1 MIPQRP
7 AEVPLLYQ
15 IFGNCRQTI
24 TAPRHHA
31 SAQSGKITYNKTV
44 IWIRNFSMP
53 PFVLVDGSYFLFRA
67 FHALPPLT
75 TSTGLH
81 TNAIR
86 GAISAIQKLMR
97 RTQPTHMAVIFDTP
111 EPTFRHELSPI
122 YKGDRPSMPEELAEQ
137 IPYLHALIRALGIPL
152 HMLPGAEADDI
163 IGTLAKRAEA
173 QGHQV
178 LISTGDKDM
187 AQLVTDKV
195 TLEDSFKDKPMD
207 VNGVFEKFGVWPNQI
222 IDYLTLMGDASDG
235 IMGVPG
241 VGAKTAAKLLTE
253 YGSIG
258 GILENVD
265 NIKGKVGQNIKDN
278 VEGITLDHQLASI
291 VCDLDMNLTYDDLKL
306 ADPNIEQLR
315 SLYTELEFRNQLQSL
330 DHPNNPNGAAYK
342 QNSKAIL
349 KDAHAE
355 EKTVTEDQAS
365 ITSTDDVLGQANYH
379 TVLAQTDWDN
389 LFKRLST
396 EKRFAFDTETTSL
409 DYRIA
414 QIVGFSVAFD
424 AHNAYYVPLAH
435 DYEGAPEQLNRDLIL
450 AQIKP
455 ILEDKSVE
463 KIGHHLKYDAH
474 VLKNHGIEL
483 QGWYFDTMLASYV
496 LNSVATRHGMDD
508 VARLYLSHLT
518 TTFEQVAGKG
528 AKQKSFNQIELE
540 TASHYAAEDAHV
552 TYRLYEV
559 LDAKLHKHPE
569 LVNIL
574 HNVEMPVARVL
585 TMMEENG
592 IELNL
597 DFLDQLGSEFAK
609 TMQDLENQI
618 TELAGQPFNVSS
630 PKQVGEIL
638 FDKLGLK
645 GGKKTSTGQYSTS
658 ESVLEKIE
666 HPITDLILEYRGLSK
681 LKSTYTDGLLKQAN
695 NETHR
700 VHTSYHQALTAT
712 GRLSSTDPN
721 LQNIPVREDIGR
733 QIRKAFIAPKGR
745 VLLAADYSQIELRL
759 MAHFSQDEAL
769 VDAFNHGQ
777 DVHRRTA
784 AEVLGIAL
792 EDVTGNQR
800 RQAKAV
806 NFGLLYGMSEFGLTR
821 QLGFS
826 REESRSYIGKYFQR
840 YPGVLEYMERTR
852 QVAREQG
859 FVETILGRRLYTPD
873 IMASNKMIKQGA
885 ERAAINAPLQG
896 SAADIIKMAM
906 IEVEKMLP
914 KGQAKMLLQVHDELV
929 FEADEDIADDLAMKL
944 ADVMQSVL
952 KISVPLVVEVGKG
965 SNWDEAH

>member
-1 MIPQRP
+1 
-7 AEVPLLYQ
+7 
-15 IFGNCRQTI
+15 
-24 TAPRHHA
+24 
-31 SAQSGKITYNKTV
+31 
-44 IWIRNFSMP
+44 MP

-75 TSTGLH
+75 TSTGIH

-122 YKGDRPSMPEELAEQ
+122 YKGDRPSMPDELSQQ

-152 HMLPGAEADDI
+152 YMLPGAEADDI

-173 QGHQV
+173 EGHQV

-195 TLEDSFKDKPMD
+195 TLEDSFKEKPMD
-207 VNGVFEKFGVWPNQI
+207 VQGVFEKFGVWPNQI
-222 IDYLTLMGDASDG
+222 VDYLTLMGDASDG

-253 YGSIG
+253 YGSLG

-265 NIKGKVGQNIKDN
+265 KIKGRVGQNIKDN
-278 VEGITLDHQLASI
+278 VDGIAIDHQLASI
-291 VCDLDMNLTYDDLKL
+291 VCDLDMGLTFADLKL
-306 ADPNIEQLR
+306 CDPNTEELR
-315 SLYTELEFRNQLQSL
+315 RLYTELEFRNQLQSL
-330 DHPNNPNGAAYK
+330 DHPNNPNSNSYK
-342 QNSKAIL
+342 QVSQAITQTP
-349 KDAHAE
+349 AAAE
-355 EKTVTEDQAS
+355 VATEDQAQLS
-365 ITSTDDVLGQANYH
+365 SSEDQLGEATYH
-379 TVLAQTDWDN
+379 TVLSPADWDA
-389 LFKRLST
+389 LFQHLST
-396 EKRFAFDTETTSL
+396 ATRFAFDTETTSL

-424 AHNAYYVPLAH
+424 ATEAFYVPLAH
-435 DYEGAPEQLNRDLIL
+435 DYAGAPEQLNREAVL

-455 ILEDKSVE
+455 ILENPAVE

-474 VLKNHGIEL
+474 VLENHGIHL

-518 TTFEQVAGKG
+518 TTYEQIAGKG
-528 AKQKSFNQIELE
+528 AKQKTFNQIEIE
-540 TASHYAAEDAHV
+540 TAAHYAAEDAHV

-559 LDAKLHKHPE
+559 LNEKLQRHPE
-569 LVNIL
+569 LSNLL
-574 HNVEMPVARVL
+574 HHIEMPVARVL
-585 TMMEENG
+585 TQMEENG
-592 IELNL
+592 IKLDLN
-597 DFLDQLGSEFAK
+597 FLDQLGVEFSN
-609 TMQDLENQI
+609 TMLQLEQQI
-618 TELAGQPFNVSS
+618 IELAGQPFNVSS

-638 FDKLGLK
+638 FEKLGIK
-645 GGKKTSTGQYSTS
+645 GGKKTATGQYSTS
-658 ESVLEKIE
+658 ESILEKIE
-666 HPITDLILEYRGLSK
+666 HPIASLIVEYRGLSK
-681 LKSTYTDGLLKQAN
+681 LKSTYTDGLQKQAN
-695 NETHR
+695 SSSHR

-721 LQNIPVREDIGR
+721 LQNIPVRMDIGR
-733 QIRKAFIAPKGR
+733 QIRKAFIAPEGR

-759 MAHFSQDEAL
+759 MAHFSQDDAL

-784 AEVLGIAL
+784 AEVLNIAL
-792 EDVTGNQR
+792 EDVTPDQR

-806 NFGLLYGMSEFGLTR
+806 NFGLLYGMSEFGLIR
-821 QLGFS
+821 QLGFT
-826 REESRSYIGKYFQR
+826 REESQNYIKQYFQR
-840 YPGVLEYMERTR
+840 YPGIYEYMQRTR
-852 QVAREQG
+852 QVALEQG
-859 FVETILGRRLYTPD
+859 FVETLTGRRLYTPD
-873 IMASNKMIKQGA
+873 IDARNMMVRKAA

-906 IEVEKMLP
+906 VEVDKMLP
-914 KGQAKMLLQVHDELV
+914 RDQAKMLLQVHDELV
-929 FEADEDIADDLAMKL
+929 FEVDADVADELAPKL
-944 ADVMQSVL
+944 AEVMQSVIEL
-952 KISVPLVVEVGKG
+952 SVPLVVEVGKG
-965 SNWDEAH
+965 QNWDEAH

>member
-1 MIPQRP
+1 
-7 AEVPLLYQ
+7 
-15 IFGNCRQTI
+15 
-24 TAPRHHA
+24 
-31 SAQSGKITYNKTV
+31 
-44 IWIRNFSMP
+44 MP

-122 YKGDRPSMPEELAEQ
+122 YKGDRPSMPEELSQQ

-152 HMLPGAEADDI
+152 YMLPGAEADDI

-173 QGHQV
+173 EGQQV

-187 AQLVTDKV
+187 AQLVTEKV
-195 TLEDSFKDKPMD
+195 TLEDSFKEKPMD
-207 VNGVFEKFGVWPNQI
+207 IQAVFDKFGVWPHQI

-241 VGAKTAAKLLTE
+241 IGAKTAAKLLTE

-258 GILENVD
+258 AILENVD
-265 NIKGKVGQNIKDN
+265 HIKGKVGQNIKDN
-278 VEGITLDHQLASI
+278 ADGIALDHQLASI
-291 VCDLDMNLTYDDLKL
+291 VCDLDLNFGYADLKL
-306 ADPNIEQLR
+306 QDPNVEALR
-315 SLYTELEFRNQLQSL
+315 NLYTELEFRNQLQSL
-330 DHPNNPNGAAYK
+330 DHPNNPNNSNYK
-342 QNSKAIL
+342 QA
-349 KDAHAE
+349 A
-355 EKTVTEDQAS
+355 KTVAAPTANEIETEDQATQS
-365 ITSTDDVLGQANYH
+365 SVDDQLGAATYH
-379 TVLAQTDWDN
+379 TILDQAHWDALLQRLQTAQ
-389 LFKRLST
+389 
-396 EKRFAFDTETTSL
+396 RFAFDTETTSL
-409 DYRIA
+409 DYRVA
-414 QIVGFSVAFD
+414 EIVGFSIAFD
-424 AHNAYYVPLAH
+424 AKDAYYVPLAH
-435 DYEGAPEQLNRDLIL
+435 DYEGAPQQLNRDQVL

-455 ILEDKSVE
+455 ILENNAVD

-474 VLKNHGIEL
+474 VLENHGIHL

-518 TTFEQVAGKG
+518 TSYEQIAGKG
-528 AKQKSFNQIELE
+528 VKQKTFNQIEIE
-540 TASHYAAEDAHV
+540 TAAHYAAEDAHV

-559 LDAKLHKHPE
+559 LSAKLQKHPE

-574 HNVEMPVARVL
+574 HNIEMPVARVL
-585 TMMEENG
+585 TSMEENG
-592 IELNL
+592 IQL
-597 DFLDQLGSEFAK
+597 DMKFLDQLGVDFSQ

-618 TELAGQPFNVSS
+618 VELAGENFNVSS

-645 GGKKTSTGQYSTS
+645 GGKKTATGQYSTS

-666 HPITDLILEYRGLSK
+666 HPISSLILDYRGLSK

-695 NETHR
+695 NDTHR

-721 LQNIPVREDIGR
+721 LQNIPIRTEIGR
-733 QIRKAFIAPKGR
+733 QIRKAFVAPEGR

-759 MAHFSQDEAL
+759 MAHFSQDDAL
-769 VDAFNHGQ
+769 LDAFNHGQ

-792 EDVTGNQR
+792 EDVTSDQR

-806 NFGLLYGMSEFGLTR
+806 NFGLLYGMSEFGLIR
-821 QLGFS
+821 QLGFT
-826 REESRSYIGKYFQR
+826 REESQNYIKQYFQR
-840 YPGVLEYMERTR
+840 YPGIYEYMQRTR
-852 QVAREQG
+852 QVALEQG

-873 IMASNKMIKQGA
+873 IAARNMMVRKAA

-906 IEVEKMLP
+906 IEVDKMLP
-914 KGQAKMLLQVHDELV
+914 QAQAKMLLQVHDELV
-929 FEADEDIADDLAMKL
+929 FEVDADAADELAPKL
-944 ADVMQSVL
+944 AEVMQSVVE
-952 KISVPLVVEVGKG
+952 ISVPLVVEVGKG
-965 SNWDEAH
+965 NNWDEAH

>member
-1 MIPQRP
+1 
-7 AEVPLLYQ
+7 
-15 IFGNCRQTI
+15 
-24 TAPRHHA
+24 
-31 SAQSGKITYNKTV
+31 
-44 IWIRNFSMP
+44 MP

-122 YKGDRPSMPEELAEQ
+122 YKGDRPSMPDELSQQ

-152 HMLPGAEADDI
+152 YMLPGAEADDI

-173 QGHQV
+173 EGHQV

-195 TLEDSFKDKPMD
+195 TLEDSFKEKPMD
-207 VNGVFEKFGVWPNQI
+207 VQGVFEKFGVWPNQI
-222 IDYLTLMGDASDG
+222 VDYLTLMGDASDG

-253 YGSIG
+253 YGSLG

-265 NIKGKVGQNIKDN
+265 KIKGRVGQNIKDN
-278 VEGITLDHQLASI
+278 VDGIAIDHQLASI
-291 VCDLDMNLTYDDLKL
+291 VCDLDMGLSFADLKL
-306 ADPNIEQLR
+306 CDPNTEELR
-315 SLYTELEFRNQLQSL
+315 RLYTELEFRNQLQSL
-330 DHPNNPNGAAYK
+330 DHPNNPNSNSYK
-342 QNSKAIL
+342 QVSQAVTQTP
-349 KDAHAE
+349 ASAE
-355 EKTVTEDQAS
+355 VATEDQAQLS
-365 ITSTDDVLGQANYH
+365 SSEDQLGEATYH
-379 TVLAQTDWDN
+379 TVLSPADWDT
-389 LFKRLST
+389 LLQRLST
-396 EKRFAFDTETTSL
+396 ATRFAFDTETTSL

-424 AHNAYYVPLAH
+424 ATAAFYVPLAH
-435 DYEGAPEQLNRDLIL
+435 DYAGAPEQLNREAVL

-455 ILEDKSVE
+455 ILENPEAE

-474 VLKNHGIEL
+474 VLENHGIHL

-518 TTFEQVAGKG
+518 TTYEQIAGKG
-528 AKQKSFNQIELE
+528 AKQKTFNQIEIE
-540 TASHYAAEDAHV
+540 TAAHYAAEDAHV

-559 LDAKLHKHPE
+559 LNEKLQHHPE
-569 LVNIL
+569 LSNLL
-574 HNVEMPVARVL
+574 HHIEMPVARVL
-585 TMMEENG
+585 TQMEENG
-592 IELNL
+592 IKLDLN
-597 DFLDQLGSEFAK
+597 FLDQLGVEFSN
-609 TMQDLENQI
+609 TMLQLEQQI
-618 TELAGQPFNVSS
+618 IELAGQPFNVSS

-638 FDKLGLK
+638 FEKLGIK
-645 GGKKTSTGQYSTS
+645 GGKKTATGQYSTS
-658 ESVLEKIE
+658 ESILEKIE
-666 HPITDLILEYRGLSK
+666 HPIASLIVEYRGLSK
-681 LKSTYTDGLLKQAN
+681 LKSTYTDGLQKQAN
-695 NETHR
+695 SSSHR

-721 LQNIPVREDIGR
+721 LQNIPVRMDIGR
-733 QIRKAFIAPKGR
+733 QIRKAFIAPEGR

-784 AEVLGIAL
+784 AEVLSIAL
-792 EDVTGNQR
+792 EDVTPDQR

-806 NFGLLYGMSEFGLTR
+806 NFGLLYGMSEFGLIR
-821 QLGFS
+821 QLGFT
-826 REESRSYIGKYFQR
+826 REESQNYIKQYFQR
-840 YPGVLEYMERTR
+840 YPGIYEYMQRTR
-852 QVAREQG
+852 QVALEQG
-859 FVETILGRRLYTPD
+859 FVETLTGRRLYTPD
-873 IMASNKMIKQGA
+873 IDARNMMVRKAA

-906 IEVEKMLP
+906 VEVDKMLP
-914 KGQAKMLLQVHDELV
+914 RDQAKMLLQVHDELV
-929 FEADEDIADDLAMKL
+929 FEVDADVADELAPKL
-944 ADVMQSVL
+944 AEVMQSVIEL
-952 KISVPLVVEVGKG
+952 SVPLVVEVGKG
-965 SNWDEAH
+965 QNWDEAH

>member
-1 MIPQRP
+1 
-7 AEVPLLYQ
+7 
-15 IFGNCRQTI
+15 
-24 TAPRHHA
+24 
-31 SAQSGKITYNKTV
+31 
-44 IWIRNFSMP
+44 MP

-111 EPTFRHELSPI
+111 EPTFRHVLSPI
-122 YKGDRPSMPEELAEQ
+122 YKGDRPSMPEELSEQ

-152 HMLPGAEADDI
+152 YMLPGAEADDI

-173 QGHQV
+173 AGQQV

-265 NIKGKVGQNIKDN
+265 KIKGKVGQNIKEHAD
-278 VEGITLDHQLASI
+278 GIALDHQLASI
-291 VCDLDMNLTYDDLKL
+291 VCDLETGLTFDDLKL
-306 ADPNIEQLR
+306 QDPNTEALR
-315 SLYTELEFRNQLQSL
+315 SLYTELEFRQQLQSL
-330 DHPNNPNGAAYK
+330 DHPNNPNSATYK
-342 QNSKAIL
+342 QATQHIAKSAQS
-349 KDAHAE
+349 E
-355 EKTVTEDQAS
+355 TVINTEDQAVQS
-365 ITSTDDVLGQANYH
+365 SVDDQLGQANYH
-379 TVLAQTDWDN
+379 TVLSAEQWTQ
-389 LFKRLST
+389 LFKRLNT

-409 DYRIA
+409 DYRVA

-424 AHNAYYVPLAH
+424 AQDAYYVPLAH
-435 DYEGAPEQLNRDLIL
+435 DYENAPAQLDREQIL

-455 ILEDKSVE
+455 ILEDGSVQ

-474 VLKNHGIEL
+474 VLENHGIEL
-483 QGWYFDTMLASYV
+483 KGWYFDTMLASYV
-496 LNSVATRHGMDD
+496 LNAVATRHGMDD
-508 VARLYLSHLT
+508 VSRLYLSHLT

-528 AKQKSFNQIELE
+528 AKQKTFNQIEIE
-540 TASHYAAEDAHV
+540 TAAHYAAEDAHV
-552 TYRLYEV
+552 TYRLFEV
-559 LDAKLHKHPE
+559 LDAKLQKHPE

-585 TMMEENG
+585 TIMEENG
-592 IELNL
+592 IELDL
-597 DFLDQLGSEFAK
+597 GFLDQLGVEFAN
-609 TMQDLENQI
+609 TMANLESQI
-618 TELAGQPFNVSS
+618 TELAGQSFNVGS

-645 GGKKTSTGQYSTS
+645 GGKKTATGQYSTS
-658 ESVLEKIE
+658 ESVLEKID
-666 HPITDLILEYRGLSK
+666 HPITELILDYRGLSK

-695 NETHR
+695 SDTHR

-721 LQNIPVREDIGR
+721 LQNIPVREEIGR
-733 QIRKAFIAPKGR
+733 QIRKAFIAPQGR
-745 VLLAADYSQIELRL
+745 VILAADYSQIELRL

-784 AEVLGIAL
+784 AEVLGVAL
-792 EDVTGNQR
+792 EDVTSDQR

-826 REESRSYIGKYFQR
+826 REESRGYIAKYFQR
-840 YPGVLEYMERTR
+840 YPGVLDYMERTR
-852 QVAREQG
+852 QIAREQG

-873 IMASNKMIKQGA
+873 IMASNKMIKQAA

-906 IEVEKMLP
+906 IAVDQMLP
-914 KGQAKMLLQVHDELV
+914 KDQAKMLLQVHDELV
-929 FEADEDIADDLAMKL
+929 FEVDESIADELASKL

-952 KISVPLVVEVGKG
+952 QISVPLLVEVGKG
-965 SNWDEAH
+965 RNWDEAH

>member
-1 MIPQRP
+1 
-7 AEVPLLYQ
+7 
-15 IFGNCRQTI
+15 
-24 TAPRHHA
+24 
-31 SAQSGKITYNKTV
+31 
-44 IWIRNFSMP
+44 MP

-67 FHALPPLT
+67 FHAVPPLT
-75 TSTGLH
+75 TSTGLQ
-81 TNAIR
+81 TNAVR

-97 RTQPTHMAVIFDTP
+97 RIQPTHMAVIFDTP

-122 YKGDRPSMPEELAEQ
+122 YKGDRPSMPDELSQQ

-152 HMLPGAEADDI
+152 HTLPGAEADDV

-173 QGHQV
+173 LGHQV

-195 TLEDSFKDKPMD
+195 TLEDSFKERPLD

-265 NIKGKVGQNIKDN
+265 NIKGKVGQNIKDS

-291 VCDLDMNLTYDDLKL
+291 VIDLDLNFGYEDLKL
-306 ADPNIEQLR
+306 QDPNIDALR
-315 SLYTELEFRNQLQSL
+315 NLYTELEFRTQLQSL
-330 DHPNNPNGAAYK
+330 DHPNNPNNAAYK
-342 QNSKAIL
+342 QTTKAIE
-349 KDAHAE
+349 KNTTEEVPTQNEDHAS
-355 EKTVTEDQAS
+355 TTSVDDQ
-365 ITSTDDVLGQANYH
+365 LGEATYH
-379 TVLAQTDWDN
+379 TVLTQADWDK
-389 LFKRLST
+389 LFQRLST

-424 AHNAYYVPLAH
+424 AKDAYYVPLAH
-435 DYEGAPEQLNRDLIL
+435 DYEGAPEQLNRETVL

-455 ILEDKSVE
+455 ILENPE
-463 KIGHHLKYDAH
+463 IQKIGHHLKYDAH
-474 VLKNHGIEL
+474 VLENHGIHL

-508 VARLYLSHLT
+508 VSRLYLSHLT
-518 TTFEQVAGKG
+518 TTYEQVAGKG
-528 AKQKSFNQIELE
+528 VKQKTFNQIEIE
-540 TASHYAAEDAHV
+540 TAAHYAAEDAHV

-559 LDAKLHKHPE
+559 LDEKLRKHPE
-569 LVNIL
+569 LLNLL
-574 HNVEMPVARVL
+574 HNIEMPVARVL
-585 TMMEENG
+585 TIMEENG
-592 IELNL
+592 IELDL
-597 DFLDQLGSEFAK
+597 SFLDQLGVDFAN
-609 TMQDLENQI
+609 TIQDLENQI
-618 TELAGQPFNVSS
+618 IEIAGESFNVSS
-630 PKQVGEIL
+630 PKQVGEVL

-658 ESVLEKIE
+658 ESVLEKID
-666 HPITDLILEYRGLSK
+666 HPITSLILEYRGLSK

-695 NETHR
+695 DESHR

-721 LQNIPVREDIGR
+721 LQNIPVRETIGR
-733 QIRKAFIAPKGR
+733 QIRKAFVAPKGR
-745 VLLAADYSQIELRL
+745 ILLAADYSQIELRL
-759 MAHFSQDEAL
+759 MAHFSQDAAL
-769 VDAFNHGQ
+769 VDAFNNGQ

-784 AEVLGIAL
+784 SEVLGIAL
-792 EDVTGNQR
+792 EDVTNDQR

-806 NFGLLYGMSEFGLTR
+806 NFGLLYGMSEFGLIR
-821 QLGFS
+821 QLGFT
-826 REESRSYIGKYFQR
+826 RQESQDYIKQYFHR
-840 YPGVLEYMERTR
+840 YPGIYEYMQRTR
-852 QVAREQG
+852 QVALEQG

-873 IMASNKMIKQGA
+873 IDARNMMVRKAA

-914 KGQAKMLLQVHDELV
+914 KDQAKMLLQVHDELV
-929 FEADEDIADDLAMKL
+929 FEVDENIADELAPKL
-944 ADVMQSVL
+944 AEVMQSVL
-952 KISVPLVVEVGKG
+952 QISVPLIVEVF
-965 SNWDEAH
+965 WLDL

>member
-1 MIPQRP
+1 
-7 AEVPLLYQ
+7 
-15 IFGNCRQTI
+15 
-24 TAPRHHA
+24 
-31 SAQSGKITYNKTV
+31 
-44 IWIRNFSMP
+44 MP

-122 YKGDRPSMPEELAEQ
+122 YKGDRPSMPSELSEQ
-137 IPYLHALIRALGIPL
+137 IPYLHALIKALGIPL

-173 QGHQV
+173 LGHQV

-187 AQLVTDKV
+187 AQLVTEKV
-195 TLEDSFKDKPMD
+195 TLEDSFKERPLD

-222 IDYLTLMGDASDG
+222 VDYLTLMGDASDG

-241 VGAKTAAKLLTE
+241 IGAKTAAKLLNE

-265 NIKGKVGQNIKDN
+265 KIKGKVGQNIKDN
-278 VEGITLDHQLASI
+278 TDGIALDHQLASI
-291 VCDLDMNLTYDDLKL
+291 VTDLDLSFGYDDLKL
-306 ADPNIEQLR
+306 GEPNVETLR
-315 SLYTELEFRNQLQSL
+315 ALYTELEFRNQLQSL
-330 DHPNNPNGAAYK
+330 DHPNNPNNTKYK
-342 QNSKAIL
+342 QAAQSITAKPEPI
-349 KDAHAE
+349 
-355 EKTVTEDQAS
+355 TTEDQADL
-365 ITSTDDVLGQANYH
+365 TSGDDQLGQATYH
-379 TVLAQTDWDN
+379 TVLSQTDWDV

-396 EKRFAFDTETTSL
+396 AQRFAFDTETTSL
-409 DYRIA
+409 DYRVA

-424 AHNAYYVPLAH
+424 GKDSYYVPLAH
-435 DYEGAPEQLNRDLIL
+435 DYEGAPEQLNRETIL

-455 ILEDKSVE
+455 ILEDDNIQ

-474 VLKNHGIEL
+474 VLENHGIQL
-483 QGWYFDTMLASYV
+483 AGWYFDTMLASYV

-528 AKQKSFNQIELE
+528 AKQKTFNQIDIE
-540 TASHYAAEDAHV
+540 TAAHYAAEDAHV

-559 LDAKLHKHPE
+559 LHEKLKVHPE
-569 LVNIL
+569 LLNLLLNI
-574 HNVEMPVARVL
+574 EMPVARVL
-585 TMMEENG
+585 TSMEENG
-592 IELNL
+592 IQL
-597 DFLDQLGSEFAK
+597 DLAFLDQLGCDFAE
-609 TMQDLENQI
+609 TMKNLEQQI
-618 TELAGQPFNVSS
+618 EEMAGESFNVSS

-638 FDKLGLK
+638 FEKLGLK

-658 ESVLEKIE
+658 ESILEKLE
-666 HPITDLILEYRGLSK
+666 HPIAELILNYRGLSK
-681 LKSTYTDGLLKQAN
+681 LKSTYTDGLCKQAN
-695 NETHR
+695 NDTHR

-721 LQNIPVREDIGR
+721 LQNIPVREEIGR
-733 QIRKAFIAPKGR
+733 QIRKAFIAPEGR

-759 MAHFSQDEAL
+759 MAHFSQDDAL
-769 VDAFNHGQ
+769 VDAFMHGQ

-784 AEVLGIAL
+784 AEVLGVPL
-792 EDVTGNQR
+792 EQVTNDQR

-806 NFGLLYGMSEFGLTR
+806 NFGLLYGMSEFGLIR
-821 QLGFS
+821 QLGFT
-826 REESRSYIGKYFQR
+826 RQESQEYIKQYFHR
-840 YPGVLEYMERTR
+840 YPGIYEYMQRTR
-852 QVAREQG
+852 QVALEQG

-873 IMASNKMIKQGA
+873 IDARNMMVRKAA

-906 IEVEKMLP
+906 IEVDKMLP
-914 KGQAKMLLQVHDELV
+914 KDQAKMLLQVHDELV
-929 FEADEDIADDLAMKL
+929 FEVDEAIADELAPKL
-944 ADVMQSVL
+944 AEVMQSVVQ
-952 KISVPLVVEVGKG
+952 ISVPLVVEVGKG
-965 SNWDEAH
+965 KNWDEAH

>member
-1 MIPQRP
+1 
-7 AEVPLLYQ
+7 
-15 IFGNCRQTI
+15 
-24 TAPRHHA
+24 
-31 SAQSGKITYNKTV
+31 
-44 IWIRNFSMP
+44 MP

-67 FHALPPLT
+67 YHALPPLT
-75 TSTGLH
+75 TSTGLQ

-97 RTQPTHMAVIFDTP
+97 RIQPTHMAVIFDTP
-111 EPTFRHELSPI
+111 EPTFRHVLSPI
-122 YKGDRPSMPEELAEQ
+122 YKGDRPSMPDELSQQ
-137 IPYLHALIRALGIPL
+137 IPYLHNLIRALGIPL
-152 HMLPGAEADDI
+152 YTLPGAEADDV
-163 IGTLAKRAEA
+163 IGTLAKRAEKE
-173 QGHQV
+173 GHQV

-235 IMGVPG
+235 IRGVPG

-265 NIKGKVGQNIKDN
+265 QIKGKVGQSIKDN

-291 VCDLDMNLTYDDLKL
+291 VIDLDLNLTHDDLKL
-306 ADPNIEQLR
+306 RDPDVEQLR

-330 DHPNNPNGAAYK
+330 DHPNNPNSSVYK
-342 QNSKAIL
+342 QSAQAIQ
-349 KDAHAE
+349 ASARPQPNIP
-355 EKTVTEDQAS
+355 TEDQADS
-365 ITSTDDVLGQANYH
+365 TSVDDQLGQATYH
-379 TVLAQTDWDN
+379 TVLSQADWDT
-389 LFKRLST
+389 LFTRLNT

-414 QIVGFSVAFD
+414 EMVGFSVAFD
-424 AHNAYYVPLAH
+424 ADDAYYVPLAH
-435 DYEGAPEQLNRDLIL
+435 DYEGAPEQLNRETIL
-450 AQIKP
+450 SQIKP
-455 ILEDKSVE
+455 ILENPSVD

-474 VLKNHGIEL
+474 ILQNHGIEL

-496 LNSVATRHGMDD
+496 VNSVATRHGMDD

-518 TTFEQVAGKG
+518 TTYEQVAGKG
-528 AKQKSFNQIELE
+528 VKQKTFNQIEIE
-540 TASHYAAEDAHV
+540 TAAHYAAEDAHV

-559 LDAKLHKHPE
+559 LSEKLKAAPELDSILHK
-569 LVNIL
+569 I
-574 HNVEMPVARVL
+574 EMPVARVL
-585 TMMEENG
+585 THMEENG
-592 IELNL
+592 IELDL
-597 DFLDQLGSEFAK
+597 KFLDQLSVEFSN
-609 TMQDLENQI
+609 TIQNLEQQVI
-618 TELAGQPFNVSS
+618 ELAGEPFNVSS

-638 FDKLGLK
+638 FEKLGIK

-658 ESVLEKIE
+658 ESILEKID
-666 HPITDLILEYRGLSK
+666 HPISALILEYRGLSK
-681 LKSTYTDGLLKQAN
+681 LKSTYTDGLQKQAN
-695 NETHR
+695 NDSAR

-721 LQNIPVREDIGR
+721 LQNIPIRAEIGR
-733 QIRKAFIAPKGR
+733 QIRKAFVAPEGR

-759 MAHFSQDEAL
+759 MAHLSQDEAL
-769 VDAFNHGQ
+769 VHAFQHGQ

-784 AEVLGIAL
+784 AEVLGIEL
-792 EDVTGNQR
+792 EDVTHDQR

-806 NFGLLYGMSEFGLTR
+806 NFGLLYGMSEFGLIR

-826 REESRSYIGKYFQR
+826 REESQNYIKQYFHR
-840 YPGVLEYMERTR
+840 YPGIYEYMQRTR
-852 QVAREQG
+852 QIASEQG

-873 IMASNKMIKQGA
+873 IDARNMMVRKAA

-896 SAADIIKMAM
+896 SAADIIKIAM
-906 IEVEKMLP
+906 IEVDKMLP
-914 KGQAKMLLQVHDELV
+914 KDQAKMLLQVHDELV
-929 FEADEDIADDLAMKL
+929 FEVDADLADELAPKL
-944 ADVMQSVL
+944 ADIMQSVVKL
-952 KISVPLVVEVGKG
+952 SVPLIVEVGKG
-965 SNWDEAH
+965 NNWDEAH

>member
-1 MIPQRP
+1 
-7 AEVPLLYQ
+7 
-15 IFGNCRQTI
+15 
-24 TAPRHHA
+24 
-31 SAQSGKITYNKTV
+31 
-44 IWIRNFSMP
+44 MP

-67 FHALPPLT
+67 FHAVPPLT

-81 TNAIR
+81 TNAVR

-122 YKGDRPSMPEELAEQ
+122 YKGDRPSMPDELGQQ
-137 IPYLHALIRALGIPL
+137 IPYLHALIRALGIPV

-173 QGHQV
+173 KGQQV

-187 AQLVTDKV
+187 AQLVTEKV
-195 TLEDSFKDKPMD
+195 TLEDSFKEKPMD

-265 NIKGKVGQNIKDN
+265 KIKGKVGQNIKDS
-278 VEGITLDHQLASI
+278 VEGIAIDHQLASI
-291 VCDLDMNLTYDDLKL
+291 VCDLELGICYEDL
-306 ADPNIEQLR
+306 AIQDPNVNELR
-315 SLYTELEFRNQLQSL
+315 RLYTELEFRNQLQSL
-330 DHPNNPNGAAYK
+330 DHPNNPNNSNNKQSNASLQQAPVAAP
-342 QNSKAIL
+342 I
-349 KDAHAE
+349 E
-355 EKTVTEDQAS
+355 TEDQATL
-365 ITSTDDVLGQANYH
+365 TSVDDQLGQANYH
-379 TVLAQTDWDN
+379 TVLSAEAWDN
-389 LFKRLST
+389 LLQRMQTANK
-396 EKRFAFDTETTSL
+396 FAIDTETTSL
-409 DYRIA
+409 DYRVA
-414 QIVGFSVAFD
+414 EMVGFSIAFD
-424 AHNAYYVPLAH
+424 AEDAYYVPLAH
-435 DYEGAPEQLNRDLIL
+435 DYEGAPAQLDRSSVLS
-450 AQIKP
+450 QIKP
-455 ILEDKSVE
+455 ILENPEIK

-474 VLKNHGIEL
+474 IFANHGIEL

-496 LNSVATRHGMDD
+496 LNSVSTRHGMDD

-518 TTFEQVAGKG
+518 TTFEEVAGKG
-528 AKQKSFNQIELE
+528 AKQKTFNQIEIE
-540 TASHYAAEDAHV
+540 TAAHYAAEDAHV
-552 TYRLYEV
+552 TFRLYEV
-559 LDAKLHKHPE
+559 LDKKLKVHPE
-569 LVNIL
+569 LINIL
-574 HNVEMPVARVL
+574 HNIEVPVARVL
-585 TMMEENG
+585 TLMEENG
-592 IELNL
+592 IQL
-597 DFLDQLGSEFAK
+597 DLQFLDQLGEDFSK

-638 FDKLGLK
+638 FEKLGLK

-658 ESVLEKIE
+658 ESILEKLD
-666 HPITDLILEYRGLSK
+666 HPISALILDYRGLSK

-695 NETHR
+695 NATHR

-721 LQNIPVREDIGR
+721 LQNIPVREEIGR
-733 QIRKAFIAPKGR
+733 QIRKAFIAPEGR

-759 MAHFSQDEAL
+759 MAHFSQDDAL
-769 VDAFNHGQ
+769 LDAFRHGQ

-784 AEVLGIAL
+784 SEVLNIPL
-792 EDVTGNQR
+792 DQVTHDQR

-806 NFGLLYGMSEFGLTR
+806 NFGLLYGMSEFGLIR
-821 QLGFS
+821 QLGFT
-826 REESRSYIGKYFQR
+826 REESQNYIKQYFHR
-840 YPGVLEYMERTR
+840 YPGIYEYMQRTR
-852 QVAREQG
+852 QVALEQG
-859 FVETILGRRLYTPD
+859 FVETILGRRLYTPEID
-873 IMASNKMIKQGA
+873 ARNMMIRKAA

-906 IEVEKMLP
+906 IEVDKMLP
-914 KGQAKMLLQVHDELV
+914 KDQAKMLLQVHDELV
-929 FEADEDIADDLAMKL
+929 FEVDADIADDLAPKL
-944 ADVMQSVL
+944 AEVMQSVL
-952 KISVPLVVEVGKG
+952 EISVPLLVEVGKG
-965 SNWDEAH
+965 NNWDEAH

>member
-1 MIPQRP
+1 
-7 AEVPLLYQ
+7 
-15 IFGNCRQTI
+15 
-24 TAPRHHA
+24 
-31 SAQSGKITYNKTV
+31 
-44 IWIRNFSMP
+44 MP

-75 TSTGLH
+75 TSTGIH

-122 YKGDRPSMPEELAEQ
+122 YKGDRPSMPDELSQQ

-152 HMLPGAEADDI
+152 YMLPGAEADDI

-173 QGHQV
+173 EGHQV

-195 TLEDSFKDKPMD
+195 TLEDSFKEKPMD
-207 VNGVFEKFGVWPNQI
+207 VQGVFEKFGVWPNQI
-222 IDYLTLMGDASDG
+222 VDYLTLMGDASDG

-253 YGSIG
+253 YGSLG

-265 NIKGKVGQNIKDN
+265 KIKGRVGQNIKDN
-278 VEGITLDHQLASI
+278 VDGIAIDHQLASI
-291 VCDLDMNLTYDDLKL
+291 VCDLDMGLTFADLKL
-306 ADPNIEQLR
+306 CDPNTEELR
-315 SLYTELEFRNQLQSL
+315 RLYTELEFRNQLQSL
-330 DHPNNPNGAAYK
+330 DHPNNPNSNSYK
-342 QNSKAIL
+342 QVSQAISQTP
-349 KDAHAE
+349 AAAE
-355 EKTVTEDQAS
+355 VATEDQAQLS
-365 ITSTDDVLGQANYH
+365 SSEDQLGEATYH
-379 TVLAQTDWDN
+379 TVLSPADWDV
-389 LFKRLST
+389 LFQRLST
-396 EKRFAFDTETTSL
+396 ATRFAFDTETTSL

-424 AHNAYYVPLAH
+424 ATEAFYVPLAH
-435 DYEGAPEQLNRDLIL
+435 DYAGAPEQLNREAVL

-455 ILEDKSVE
+455 ILENPAVE

-474 VLKNHGIEL
+474 VLENHGIHL

-518 TTFEQVAGKG
+518 TTYEQIAGKG
-528 AKQKSFNQIELE
+528 AKQKTFNQIEIE
-540 TASHYAAEDAHV
+540 TAAHYAAEDAHV

-559 LDAKLHKHPE
+559 LNEKLQRHPE
-569 LVNIL
+569 LSNLL
-574 HNVEMPVARVL
+574 HHIEMPVARVL
-585 TMMEENG
+585 TQMEENG
-592 IELNL
+592 IKLDLN
-597 DFLDQLGSEFAK
+597 FLDQLGVEFSN
-609 TMQDLENQI
+609 TMLQLEQQI
-618 TELAGQPFNVSS
+618 IELAGQPFNVSS

-638 FDKLGLK
+638 FEKLGIK
-645 GGKKTSTGQYSTS
+645 GGKKTATGQYSTS
-658 ESVLEKIE
+658 ESILEKIE
-666 HPITDLILEYRGLSK
+666 HPIASLIVEYRGLSK
-681 LKSTYTDGLLKQAN
+681 LKSTYTDGLQKQAN
-695 NETHR
+695 SSSHR

-721 LQNIPVREDIGR
+721 LQNIPVRMDIGR
-733 QIRKAFIAPKGR
+733 QIRKAFIAPEGR

-759 MAHFSQDEAL
+759 MAHFSQDDAL

-784 AEVLGIAL
+784 AEVLNIAL
-792 EDVTGNQR
+792 EDVTPDQR

-806 NFGLLYGMSEFGLTR
+806 NFGLLYGMSEFGLIR
-821 QLGFS
+821 QLGFT
-826 REESRSYIGKYFQR
+826 REESQNYIKQYFQR
-840 YPGVLEYMERTR
+840 YPGIYEYMQRTR
-852 QVAREQG
+852 QVALEQG
-859 FVETILGRRLYTPD
+859 FVETLTGRRLYTPD
-873 IMASNKMIKQGA
+873 IDARNMMVRKAA

-906 IEVEKMLP
+906 VEVDKMLP
-914 KGQAKMLLQVHDELV
+914 RDQAKMLLQVHDELV
-929 FEADEDIADDLAMKL
+929 FEVDADVADELAPKL
-944 ADVMQSVL
+944 AEVMQSVIEL
-952 KISVPLVVEVGKG
+952 SVPLVVEVGKG
-965 SNWDEAH
+965 QNWDEAH

>member
-1 MIPQRP
+1 
-7 AEVPLLYQ
+7 
-15 IFGNCRQTI
+15 
-24 TAPRHHA
+24 
-31 SAQSGKITYNKTV
+31 
-44 IWIRNFSMP
+44 MP

-67 FHALPPLT
+67 FHAVPPLT
-75 TSTGLH
+75 TSTGLQ
-81 TNAIR
+81 TNAVR

-97 RTQPTHMAVIFDTP
+97 RIQPTHMAVIFDTP

-122 YKGDRPSMPEELAEQ
+122 YKGDRPSMPDELSQQ

-152 HMLPGAEADDI
+152 HTLPGAEADDV

-173 QGHQV
+173 LGHQV

-195 TLEDSFKDKPMD
+195 TLEDSFKERPLD

-265 NIKGKVGQNIKDN
+265 KIKGKVGQNIKDS
-278 VEGITLDHQLASI
+278 VEGISLDHQLASI
-291 VCDLDMNLTYDDLKL
+291 VIDLDLNFGYEDLKL
-306 ADPNIEQLR
+306 QDPNVDALR
-315 SLYTELEFRNQLQSL
+315 NLYTELEFRTQLQSL
-330 DHPNNPNGAAYK
+330 DHPNNPNNAAYK
-342 QNSKAIL
+342 QTTKAIE
-349 KDAHAE
+349 KNTTEEVPTQNEDHAS
-355 EKTVTEDQAS
+355 TTSVDDQ
-365 ITSTDDVLGQANYH
+365 LGEATYH
-379 TVLAQTDWDN
+379 TVLTQADWDK
-389 LFKRLST
+389 LFQRLST

-424 AHNAYYVPLAH
+424 AKDAYYVPLAH
-435 DYEGAPEQLNRDLIL
+435 DYEGAPKQLNRETVL

-455 ILEDKSVE
+455 ILENPE
-463 KIGHHLKYDAH
+463 IQKIGHHLKYDAH
-474 VLKNHGIEL
+474 VLENHGIHL

-508 VARLYLSHLT
+508 VSRLYLSHLT
-518 TTFEQVAGKG
+518 TTYEQVAGKG
-528 AKQKSFNQIELE
+528 VKQKTFNQIEIE
-540 TASHYAAEDAHV
+540 IAAHYAAEDAHV

-559 LDAKLHKHPE
+559 LDEKLRKHPE
-569 LVNIL
+569 LLNLL
-574 HNVEMPVARVL
+574 HNIEMPVARVL
-585 TMMEENG
+585 TIMEENG
-592 IELNL
+592 IELDL
-597 DFLDQLGSEFAK
+597 SFLDQLGVDFAN
-609 TMQDLENQI
+609 TIQDLENQI
-618 TELAGQPFNVSS
+618 IEIAGESFNVSS
-630 PKQVGEIL
+630 PKQVGEVL

-658 ESVLEKIE
+658 ESVLEKID
-666 HPITDLILEYRGLSK
+666 HPITSLILEYRGLSK

-695 NETHR
+695 DESHR

-721 LQNIPVREDIGR
+721 LQNIPVRETIGR
-733 QIRKAFIAPKGR
+733 QIRKAFVAPKGR
-745 VLLAADYSQIELRL
+745 ILLAADYSQIELRL
-759 MAHFSQDEAL
+759 MAHFSQDAAL
-769 VDAFNHGQ
+769 VDAFNNGQ

-784 AEVLGIAL
+784 SEVLGIAL
-792 EDVTGNQR
+792 EDVTNDQR

-806 NFGLLYGMSEFGLTR
+806 NFGLLYGMSEFGLIR
-821 QLGFS
+821 QLGFT
-826 REESRSYIGKYFQR
+826 RQESQDYIKQYFHR
-840 YPGVLEYMERTR
+840 YPGIYEYMQRTR
-852 QVAREQG
+852 QVALEQG

-873 IMASNKMIKQGA
+873 IDARNMMVRKAA

-914 KGQAKMLLQVHDELV
+914 KDQAKMLLQVHDELV
-929 FEADEDIADDLAMKL
+929 FEVDENIADELASKL
-944 ADVMQSVL
+944 AEVMQSVL
-952 KISVPLVVEVGKG
+952 QISVPLIVEVGKG
-965 SNWDEAH
+965 KNWDEAH

>member
-1 MIPQRP
+1 
-7 AEVPLLYQ
+7 
-15 IFGNCRQTI
+15 
-24 TAPRHHA
+24 
-31 SAQSGKITYNKTV
+31 
-44 IWIRNFSMP
+44 
-53 PFVLVDGSYFLFRA
+53 
-67 FHALPPLT
+67 
-75 TSTGLH
+75 
-81 TNAIR
+81 
-86 GAISAIQKLMR
+86 
-97 RTQPTHMAVIFDTP
+97 
-111 EPTFRHELSPI
+111 
-122 YKGDRPSMPEELAEQ
+122 MPEELSEQ

-152 HMLPGAEADDI
+152 YMLPGAEADDI

-173 QGHQV
+173 AGQQV

-265 NIKGKVGQNIKDN
+265 KIKGKVGQNIKEHAD
-278 VEGITLDHQLASI
+278 GIALDHQLASI
-291 VCDLDMNLTYDDLKL
+291 VCDLETGLTFDDLKL
-306 ADPNIEQLR
+306 QDPNTEALR
-315 SLYTELEFRNQLQSL
+315 SLYTELEFRQQLQSL
-330 DHPNNPNGAAYK
+330 DHPNNPNSATYK
-342 QNSKAIL
+342 QATQHIAKSAQS
-349 KDAHAE
+349 E
-355 EKTVTEDQAS
+355 TVINTEDQAVQS
-365 ITSTDDVLGQANYH
+365 SVDDQLGQANYH
-379 TVLAQTDWDN
+379 TVLSAEQWTQ

-409 DYRIA
+409 DYRVA

-424 AHNAYYVPLAH
+424 AQDAYYVPLAH
-435 DYEGAPEQLNRDLIL
+435 DYENAPAQLDREQIL

-455 ILEDKSVE
+455 ILEDESVQ

-474 VLKNHGIEL
+474 VLENHGIEL
-483 QGWYFDTMLASYV
+483 KGWYFDTMLASYV
-496 LNSVATRHGMDD
+496 LNAVATRHGMDD
-508 VARLYLSHLT
+508 VSRLYLSHLT

-528 AKQKSFNQIELE
+528 AKQKTFNQIEIE
-540 TASHYAAEDAHV
+540 TAAHYAAEDAHV
-552 TYRLYEV
+552 TYRLFEV
-559 LDAKLHKHPE
+559 LDAKLQKHPE

-585 TMMEENG
+585 TIMEENG
-592 IELNL
+592 IELDL
-597 DFLDQLGSEFAK
+597 GFLDQLGIEFAN
-609 TMQDLENQI
+609 TMANLESQI
-618 TELAGQPFNVSS
+618 TELAGQSFNVSS

-645 GGKKTSTGQYSTS
+645 GGKKT
-658 ESVLEKIE
+658 
-666 HPITDLILEYRGLSK
+666 
-681 LKSTYTDGLLKQAN
+681 
-695 NETHR
+695 
-700 VHTSYHQALTAT
+700 AT

-721 LQNIPVREDIGR
+721 LQNIPVREEIGR
-733 QIRKAFIAPKGR
+733 QIRKAFIAPQGR

-769 VDAFNHGQ
+769 VDAFKHGQ

-784 AEVLGIAL
+784 AEVLGVAL
-792 EDVTGNQR
+792 EDVTSDQR

-826 REESRSYIGKYFQR
+826 REESRGYIAKYFQR
-840 YPGVLEYMERTR
+840 YPGVLDYMERTR
-852 QVAREQG
+852 QIAREQG

-873 IMASNKMIKQGA
+873 IMASNKMIKQAA

-906 IEVEKMLP
+906 IAVDQMLP
-914 KGQAKMLLQVHDELV
+914 KDQAKMLLQVHDELV
-929 FEADEDIADDLAMKL
+929 FEVDESIADELASKL

-952 KISVPLVVEVGKG
+952 QISVPLLVEVDKG
-965 SNWDEAH
+965 RNWDEAH

>member
-1 MIPQRP
+1 
-7 AEVPLLYQ
+7 
-15 IFGNCRQTI
+15 
-24 TAPRHHA
+24 
-31 SAQSGKITYNKTV
+31 
-44 IWIRNFSMP
+44 MP

-122 YKGDRPSMPEELAEQ
+122 YKGDRPSMPTELAEQ

-173 QGHQV
+173 IGHQV

-187 AQLVTDKV
+187 AQLVTEKV
-195 TLEDSFKDKPMD
+195 TLEDSFKEKPLD
-207 VNGVFEKFGVWPNQI
+207 VDGVFEKFGVWPNQI

-265 NIKGKVGQNIKDN
+265 KIKGKVGQNIKEHAD
-278 VEGITLDHQLASI
+278 GIALDHQLASI
-291 VCDLDMNLTYDDLKL
+291 VIDLDLSFGYDDLKL
-306 ADPNIEQLR
+306 GDPNVETLR
-315 SLYTELEFRNQLQSL
+315 HLYTELEFRNQLQSL
-330 DHPNNPNGAAYK
+330 DHPNNPNNSNYQQAAK
-342 QNSKAIL
+342 
-349 KDAHAE
+349 
-355 EKTVTEDQAS
+355 S
-365 ITSTDDVLGQANYH
+365 ITTKAVAAPEVQEDHASVTSSDDQLGQATYH
-379 TVLAQTDWDN
+379 TVLTQQDWDT

-424 AHNAYYVPLAH
+424 AQDAYYVPLAH
-435 DYEGAPEQLNRDLIL
+435 DYEGAPEQLNREVIL

-455 ILEDKSVE
+455 ILEDDSVQ

-474 VLKNHGIEL
+474 VLENHGIHL
-483 QGWYFDTMLASYV
+483 AGWYFDTMLASYV

-508 VARLYLSHLT
+508 VARVYLSHLT
-518 TTFEQVAGKG
+518 TTYEQVAGKG
-528 AKQKSFNQIELE
+528 AKQKTFNQIPLE
-540 TASHYAAEDAHV
+540 TAAHYAAEDAHV

-559 LDAKLHKHPE
+559 LSAKLKAYPE

-574 HNVEMPVARVL
+574 HNIEVPVARVL
-585 TMMEENG
+585 TQMEENG
-592 IELNL
+592 IELDL
-597 DFLDQLGSEFAK
+597 AFLDQLGGEFAN

-618 TELAGQPFNVSS
+618 MEIAGESFNVSS
-630 PKQVGEIL
+630 PKQVGEVL
-638 FDKLGLK
+638 FEKLGLK
-645 GGKKTSTGQYSTS
+645 GGKKTTTGQYSTS
-658 ESVLEKIE
+658 ESVLEKID
-666 HPITDLILEYRGLSK
+666 HPIAQLILEYRGLSK
-681 LKSTYTDGLLKQAN
+681 LKSTYTDGLCKQAN
-695 NETHR
+695 PDTRR

-721 LQNIPVREDIGR
+721 LQNIPIRTEIGR
-733 QIRKAFIAPKGR
+733 QIRKAFVAPKGR

-759 MAHFSQDEAL
+759 MAHLSQDEAL
-769 VDAFNHGQ
+769 LDAFIHGQ

-784 AEVLGIAL
+784 AEVLGIPL
-792 EDVTGNQR
+792 EQVTSDQR

-806 NFGLLYGMSEFGLTR
+806 NFGLLYGMSEFGLIR
-821 QLGFS
+821 QLGFT
-826 REESRSYIGKYFQR
+826 RQESQDYIKQYFHR
-840 YPGVLEYMERTR
+840 YPGIYDYMQRTR
-852 QVAREQG
+852 QVALEQG
-859 FVETILGRRLYTPD
+859 FVETLLGRRLYTPD
-873 IMASNKMIKQGA
+873 IDARNMMVRKAA

-906 IEVEKMLP
+906 IEVDKMLP
-914 KGQAKMLLQVHDELV
+914 KDQAKMLLQVHDELV
-929 FEADEDIADDLAMKL
+929 FEVDEEIADELAPKL
-944 ADVMQSVL
+944 AEVMQSVL
-952 KISVPLVVEVGKG
+952 QISVPLVVEVGKG
-965 SNWDEAH
+965 KNWDEAH

>member
-1 MIPQRP
+1 
-7 AEVPLLYQ
+7 
-15 IFGNCRQTI
+15 
-24 TAPRHHA
+24 
-31 SAQSGKITYNKTV
+31 
-44 IWIRNFSMP
+44 MP

-265 NIKGKVGQNIKDN
+265 SIKGKVGQNIKDN
-278 VEGITLDHQLASI
+278 VEGIALDHQLASI

-355 EKTVTEDQAS
+355 EKTATEDQAF

-409 DYRIA
+409 DYRVA

-424 AHNAYYVPLAH
+424 AHDAYYVPLAH

-618 TELAGQPFNVSS
+618 TELAGQSFNVSS

-645 GGKKTSTGQYSTS
+645 GGKKTLTGQYSTS

-759 MAHFSQDEAL
+759 MAHFSQDDAL

-929 FEADEDIADDLAMKL
+929 FEADEDIADDLAVKL

>member
-1 MIPQRP
+1 
-7 AEVPLLYQ
+7 
-15 IFGNCRQTI
+15 
-24 TAPRHHA
+24 
-31 SAQSGKITYNKTV
+31 
-44 IWIRNFSMP
+44 MP

-111 EPTFRHELSPI
+111 EPTFRHVLSPI
-122 YKGDRPSMPEELAEQ
+122 YKGDRPSMPEELSEQ

-152 HMLPGAEADDI
+152 YMLPGAEADDI

-173 QGHQV
+173 AGQQV

-265 NIKGKVGQNIKDN
+265 KIKGKVGQNIKEHAD
-278 VEGITLDHQLASI
+278 GIALDHQLASI
-291 VCDLDMNLTYDDLKL
+291 VCDLETGLTFDDLKL
-306 ADPNIEQLR
+306 QDPNTKALR
-315 SLYTELEFRNQLQSL
+315 SLYTELEFRQQLQSL
-330 DHPNNPNGAAYK
+330 DHPNNPNSATYK
-342 QNSKAIL
+342 QATQHIAKSAQS
-349 KDAHAE
+349 E
-355 EKTVTEDQAS
+355 TVINTEDQAVQS
-365 ITSTDDVLGQANYH
+365 SVDDQLGQANYH
-379 TVLAQTDWDN
+379 TVLSAEQWAQ

-409 DYRIA
+409 DYRVA

-424 AHNAYYVPLAH
+424 AQDAYYVPLAH
-435 DYEGAPEQLNRDLIL
+435 DYENAPAQLDREQIL

-455 ILEDKSVE
+455 ILEDESVQ

-474 VLKNHGIEL
+474 VLENHGIEL
-483 QGWYFDTMLASYV
+483 KGWYFDTMLASYV
-496 LNSVATRHGMDD
+496 LNAVATRHGMDD
-508 VARLYLSHLT
+508 VSRLYLSHLT

-528 AKQKSFNQIELE
+528 AKQKTFNQIEIE
-540 TASHYAAEDAHV
+540 TAAHYAAEDAHV
-552 TYRLYEV
+552 TYRLFEV
-559 LDAKLHKHPE
+559 LDAKLQKHPE

-585 TMMEENG
+585 TIMEENG
-592 IELNL
+592 IELDL
-597 DFLDQLGSEFAK
+597 SFLDQLGVEFAN
-609 TMQDLENQI
+609 TMANLESQI
-618 TELAGQPFNVSS
+618 TELAGQSFNVSS

-645 GGKKTSTGQYSTS
+645 GGKKTATGQYSTS
-658 ESVLEKIE
+658 ENVLEKID
-666 HPITDLILEYRGLSK
+666 HPITELILDYRGLSK

-695 NETHR
+695 SDTHR

-721 LQNIPVREDIGR
+721 LQNIPIREEIGR
-733 QIRKAFIAPKGR
+733 QIRKAFIAPPGR

-784 AEVLGIAL
+784 AEVLGVAL
-792 EDVTGNQR
+792 EDVTSDQR

-826 REESRSYIGKYFQR
+826 REESRGYIAKYFQR
-840 YPGVLEYMERTR
+840 YPGVLDYMERTR
-852 QVAREQG
+852 QIAREQG

-873 IMASNKMIKQGA
+873 IMASNKMIKQAA

-906 IEVEKMLP
+906 IAVDQMLP
-914 KGQAKMLLQVHDELV
+914 KDQAKMLLQVHDELV
-929 FEADEDIADDLAMKL
+929 FEVDESIADALASKL

-952 KISVPLVVEVGKG
+952 QISVPLLVEVGKG
-965 SNWDEAH
+965 RNWDEAH

>member
-1 MIPQRP
+1 
-7 AEVPLLYQ
+7 
-15 IFGNCRQTI
+15 
-24 TAPRHHA
+24 
-31 SAQSGKITYNKTV
+31 
-44 IWIRNFSMP
+44 MP

-67 FHALPPLT
+67 YHALPPLT

-97 RTQPTHMAVIFDTP
+97 RIQPTHMAVIFDTP

-122 YKGDRPSMPEELAEQ
+122 YKGDRPAMPEELSQQ

-173 QGHQV
+173 AGHQV

-187 AQLVTDKV
+187 AQLVTERV

-207 VNGVFEKFGVWPNQI
+207 VQGVFDKFGVWPNQI

-265 NIKGKVGQNIKDN
+265 KIKGKVGQNIKEHAD
-278 VEGITLDHQLASI
+278 GIALDHQLASI
-291 VCDLDMNLTYDDLKL
+291 VCDLDMGLKYEDLKL
-306 ADPNIEQLR
+306 MDPNISALR
-315 SLYTELEFRNQLQSL
+315 ELYTELEFRNQLQSL
-330 DHPNNPNGAAYK
+330 DHPNNPNGATYK
-342 QNSKAIL
+342 QAAKAITTT
-349 KDAHAE
+349 ASVANAPE
-355 EKTVTEDQAS
+355 VEDQADK
-365 ITSTDDVLGQANYH
+365 TSVDDQLGEARYH
-379 TVLAQTDWDN
+379 TVLTQEDWDTLYN
-389 LFKRLST
+389 RLST

-409 DYRIA
+409 DYRVA
-414 QIVGFSVAFD
+414 QIVGFSVALD
-424 AHNAYYVPLAH
+424 AHDAYYVPLSH
-435 DYEGAPEQLNRDLIL
+435 DYEGAPQQLDRETIL
-450 AQIKP
+450 NQIKP
-455 ILEDKSVE
+455 LLEDDSVK

-474 VLKNHGIEL
+474 VLENHGIHL
-483 QGWYFDTMLASYV
+483 AGWYFDTMLASYV

-528 AKQKSFNQIELE
+528 AKQKTFNQIELE
-540 TASHYAAEDAHV
+540 TAAHYAAEDAHV

-559 LDAKLHKHPE
+559 LDKKLQAHPE
-569 LVNIL
+569 LINIL
-574 HNVEMPVARVL
+574 HNIEMPVARVL
-585 TMMEENG
+585 TSMEENG
-592 IELNL
+592 IELDM
-597 DFLDQLGSEFAK
+597 DFLDQLGVEFAN
-609 TMQDLENQI
+609 TIQNLESEI
-618 TELAGQPFNVSS
+618 VDIAGQSFNVSS

-658 ESVLEKIE
+658 ESVLEKID

-681 LKSTYTDGLLKQAN
+681 LKSTYTDGLLKQVN
-695 NETHR
+695 NDTHR

-733 QIRKAFIAPKGR
+733 QIRKAFIAPEGR
-745 VLLAADYSQIELRL
+745 ILLAADYSQIELRL
-759 MAHFSQDEAL
+759 MAHFSQDHAL

-777 DVHRRTA
+777 DVHKRTA
-784 AEVLGIAL
+784 AEVLGIPL
-792 EDVTGNQR
+792 DEVTSNQR

-873 IMASNKMIKQGA
+873 IMASNKMVKQGA

-896 SAADIIKMAM
+896 SAADIIKLAM
-906 IEVEKMLP
+906 IAVDKILP
-914 KGQAKMLLQVHDELV
+914 KDQAKMLLQVHDELV
-929 FEADEDIADDLAMKL
+929 FEVEESIADELAAKL
-944 ADVMQSVL
+944 TEVMQSVL
-952 KISVPLVVEVGKG
+952 KISVPLIVEVGKG
-965 SNWDEAH
+965 NNWDEAH

>member
-1 MIPQRP
+1 
-7 AEVPLLYQ
+7 
-15 IFGNCRQTI
+15 
-24 TAPRHHA
+24 
-31 SAQSGKITYNKTV
+31 
-44 IWIRNFSMP
+44 MP

-97 RTQPTHMAVIFDTP
+97 RIQPTHMAVIFDTP
-111 EPTFRHELSPI
+111 EPTFRHVLSPI

-152 HMLPGAEADDI
+152 HTLPGAEADDV

-173 QGHQV
+173 LGHQV

-195 TLEDSFKDKPMD
+195 TLEDSFKERPLD
-207 VNGVFEKFGVWPNQI
+207 VDGVFEKFGVWPNQI

-265 NIKGKVGQNIKDN
+265 KIKGKVGQNIKDS

-291 VCDLDMNLTYDDLKL
+291 VIDLDLSFDYDDLKL
-306 ADPNIEQLR
+306 QEPNVDALR
-315 SLYTELEFRNQLQSL
+315 NLYTELEFRNQLQSL
-330 DHPNNPNGAAYK
+330 DHPNNPNNSNYK
-342 QNSKAIL
+342 QVSKSISS
-349 KDAHAE
+349 KTTAE
-355 EKTVTEDQAS
+355 ATPVEDQAS
-365 ITSTDDVLGQANYH
+365 KTSVDDQLGQATYH
-379 TVLAQTDWDN
+379 TVLSQHDWDV
-389 LFKRLST
+389 LFQRLST
-396 EKRFAFDTETTSL
+396 GKRFAFDTETTSL

-424 AHNAYYVPLAH
+424 ANDAYYVPLAH
-435 DYEGAPEQLNRDLIL
+435 DYEGAPEQLNRELIL
-450 AQIKP
+450 GQIKP
-455 ILEDKSVE
+455 ILEDASVQ

-474 VLKNHGIEL
+474 ILENHGIQL

-528 AKQKSFNQIELE
+528 VKQRTFNQIELE
-540 TASHYAAEDAHV
+540 TAAHYAAEDAHV

-559 LDAKLHKHPE
+559 LNTKLQKHPE
-569 LVNIL
+569 LINIL
-574 HNVEMPVARVL
+574 HNIEMPVARVL

-597 DFLDQLGSEFAK
+597 DFLDQLSVEFSN
-609 TMQDLENQI
+609 TIQDLENQI
-618 TELAGQPFNVSS
+618 TEIAGQPFNVSS

-666 HPITDLILEYRGLSK
+666 HPITNLILEYRGLSK

-759 MAHFSQDEAL
+759 MAHFSQDDAL

-792 EDVTGNQR
+792 DDVTSNQR

-840 YPGVLEYMERTR
+840 YPGVLDYMERTR

-873 IMASNKMIKQGA
+873 IMASNKMVKQGA

-906 IEVEKMLP
+906 IAVEKILP
-914 KGQAKMLLQVHDELV
+914 KDQAKMLLQVHDELV
-929 FEADEDIADDLAMKL
+929 FEVDEAIADDLAVKL
-944 ADVMQSVL
+944 AEVMQSVL

-965 SNWDEAH
+965 NNWDEAH